1 MVDFMN
7 SAVRSALM
15 SRIRAKDT
23 KPEVIVRKQLWARGF
38 RFRLHTRRLAGTP
51 DLVLHKWNALVFVHG
66 CFWHRHEGCTFF
78 RLPKTRTNFWDAKL
92 SANRQ
97 RDLAVIEVL
106 LGAGWRVAVVWEC
119 AIRLNPTEMG
129 SQLAEWLANEGM
141 GADIRAH
148 QGAVVIGGLDN
159 GVP

>member
-66 CFWHRHEGCTFF
+66 CFWQRHEGCTFF

-92 SANRQ
+92 SANHQ
-97 RDLAVIEVL
+97 RDLAAVEAL
-106 LGAGWRVAVVWEC
+106 LGTGWRVAVVWEC
-119 AIRLNPTEMG
+119 AIRLNPIEMG
-129 SQLAEWLANEGM
+129 SQLAEWLASEGR
-141 GADIRAH
+141 GTEIRAH
-148 QGAVVIGGLDN
+148 EGAVVAGELHN
-159 GVP
+159 GVS